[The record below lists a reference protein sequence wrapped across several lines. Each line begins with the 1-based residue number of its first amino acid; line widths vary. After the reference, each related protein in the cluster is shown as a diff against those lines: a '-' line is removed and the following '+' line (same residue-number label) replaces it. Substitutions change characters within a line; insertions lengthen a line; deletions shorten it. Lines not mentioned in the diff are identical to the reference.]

1 MPVFSVHPT
10 SCLLPI
16 LFQHTVTCEVNGES
30 DSDSCFALTGS
41 SRLTRRKLFTL
52 KQSLYLYWGKKK
64 KESWPMV
71 SRPNIYI
78 ILQVINSLFK
88 VIIHSI
94 IATTTTKVC
103 YLPTLFSPT
112 MTLQQPTFFLLILAQ
127 TPVQHPWHLYIH
139 AAMISLVDPIFSVCY
154 RFAWF
159 SRNHMY
165 APSPFLTICF
175 PGHISH
181 TCMCSVWWNETHSW
195 PVNCHCWNNVGM
207 YFSFSLKR
215 NDNNKNK
222 QTNK

>member
-1 MPVFSVHPT
+1 MHVTALVSWFERVTVIMWSAKLCKWICYIYCVHVWQAIQRQNQRNKQLSLWFPSRHYLSLLTLNLQVVFLKTTGHKFVIQSYNT
-10 SCLLPI
+10 FNNSNNNNKSLLP
-16 LFQHTVTCEVNGES
+16 T
-30 DSDSCFALTGS
+30 
-41 SRLTRRKLFTL
+41 
-52 KQSLYLYWGKKK
+52 Y
-64 KESWPMV
+64 P
-71 SRPNIYI
+71 
-78 ILQVINSLFK
+78 
-88 VIIHSI
+88 
-94 IATTTTKVC
+94 
-103 YLPTLFSPT
+103 FSPT

-154 RFAWF
+154 CFARF

-207 YFSFSLKR
+207 YFSFSLKK
-215 NDNNKNK
+215 NNNKNK